1 VAHLAQ
7 INVGRLLAPEGSDVV
22 AEFIAA
28 LEPVN
33 ALADRAPGFVWRHQS
48 DAGEGHTSPGGT
60 DDELFIINLSVWESY
75 AELHEFMYRTV
86 HNGFLRRRLEWF
98 EPRSGPVTALWW
110 VPAGERPTVDQALAR
125 LEHLRR
131 HGPTPEAFSLV
142 RQYDADGRPVG
153 RRGASLA

>member
-1 VAHLAQ
+1 MAHLAQ

-48 DAGEGHTSPGGT
+48 DAGEGHTSPGGD

-75 AELHEFMYRTV
+75 ATLHEFMYRTV

-110 VPAGERPTVDQALAR
+110 VPEGERPTVDQALAR

-131 HGPTPEAFSLV
+131 YGPTPEAFSLM
-142 RQYDADGRPVG
+142 RQYDAQGSPVG
-153 RRGASLA
+153 QRGASLA